1 MYLDPTKEEKIHSY
15 QTSIVDAL
23 RLPILNVKNQ
33 DAFAYYTA
41 FDDSRMAHCCLANF
55 DLNETYYNSRIPMKL
70 GLNCSVAPD
79 DRNLYYDARCRPWY
93 KASY

>member
-1 MYLDPTKEEKIHSY
+1 
-15 QTSIVDAL
+15 
-23 RLPILNVKNQ
+23 
-33 DAFAYYTA
+33 
-41 FDDSRMAHCCLANF
+41 MAHCCLANF